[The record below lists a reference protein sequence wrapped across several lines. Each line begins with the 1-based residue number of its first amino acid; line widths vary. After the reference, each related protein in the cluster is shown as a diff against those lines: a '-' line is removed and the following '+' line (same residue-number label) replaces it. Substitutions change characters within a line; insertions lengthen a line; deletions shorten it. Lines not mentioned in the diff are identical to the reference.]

1 MGMPV
6 TPEKSTASIPSLPAF
21 RIALKSSFFS
31 VNQAKKYLQNLIK
44 NLAKKTKGKL
54 ERALITIHRSCG

>member
-1 MGMPV
+1 MGMTA
-6 TPEKSTASIPSLPAF
+6 TPGKSAASIPSPLAF

-31 VNQAKKYLQNLIK
+31 VNQAKKKLLLAIK
-44 NLAKKTKGKL
+44 NLAKKTNGQL